1 MTKMLTREIRKMSG
15 HFSRHFL
22 VGRFSHGT
30 SLDAT
35 SFVATSLD
43 ATSFVATSLVATSVV
58 AISAKRRLPFGVKPD
73 QPAASLSRET
83 RMWTV

>member
-30 SLDAT
+30 SLD
-35 SFVATSLD
+35 
-43 ATSFVATSLVATSVV
+43 ATSLVATSVV